1 MYLSRSYFNIVY
13 LNLETIN
20 ILYQNKKIKKV
31 LEILIYEFGRIEFTN
46 EEDKRIFEEKFN
58 ESIDQTP
65 WILITKLTDY
75 LCEKKIKVILIIDQ
89 FKSSSVDA
97 IFYEKIEKKIK

>member
-1 MYLSRSYFNIVY
+1 MKFKITGPSKDGKSTTLLYLSRSYFNIVY

-46 EEDKRIFEEKFN
+46 EEDKRYLKKN
-58 ESIDQTP
+58 LMNL
-65 WILITKLTDY
+65 LIRYHGD
-75 LCEKKIKVILIIDQ
+75 
-89 FKSSSVDA
+89 
-97 IFYEKIEKKIK
+97 